1 MVLTFEFLP
10 AFLSRPLRGHP
21 PPGGS
26 DWLLPQ
32 PIRAYLGF
40 FADAYQILWKIFI
53 LGDYI

>member
-1 MVLTFEFLP
+1 M
-10 AFLSRPLRGHP
+10 
-21 PPGGS
+21 
-26 DWLLPQ
+26 LPQ